1 MMSWLIWNNI
11 LQDNKEDFIMKRTN
25 ESSFD
30 YNAEVKKC
38 KTIDDVMGKNG
49 LIQRL
54 VKDVLENI
62 LEGEMEEHLGR
73 EKYQRESYDVEDI
86 KNYRNGYSTKNL
98 RSSFGDVDLDIP
110 RDRKAEFEP
119 QIVKK
124 YETVCTELDKKIISL
139 YAKGMSTTD
148 IEAEIQDL
156 YGITISPSMVSKI
169 TDKVLATATEW
180 QNRVLDSIY
189 PIVYLDAMYFKV
201 RSNGKIVNKAVYICL
216 GYTMQGHKDILGIW
230 VDEAEGAKFWLSICN
245 DLKNRGV
252 KEILI
257 ACMDGLKGLPQAIK
271 TVFPTV
277 NIQTCIVH
285 QIRNSVK
292 YVASKGQKAF
302 MKDLKEVYKAPTEE
316 LALAQLDRL
325 KEAWGDKYG
334 IVIDSW
340 YNNWNNLST
349 YFEFSPS
356 IRKIIYTTNVL
367 EGFNRQVRKFTK
379 VRVIFPTDE
388 SLNKCV
394 YLATMEIME
403 KWTQPIHGWAN
414 TLAELSLA
422 FSDQL
427 SDDLA

>member
-1 MMSWLIWNNI
+1 MT
-11 LQDNKEDFIMKRTN
+11 RRN
-25 ESSFD
+25 EINFD
-30 YNAEVKKC
+30 YNEEVKKC
-38 KTIDDVMGKNG
+38 KTIDDVLGKNG
-49 LIQRL
+49 LVQKL

-62 LEGEMEEHLGR
+62 LEAEMDEHLGR
-73 EKYQRESYDVEDI
+73 DKYQRQSNIEPEER
-86 KNYRNGYSTKNL
+86 NYRNGYSQKNL

-124 YETVCTELDKKIISL
+124 YETVCNELDKKIISL
-139 YAKGMSTTD
+139 YAKGMTTSD
-148 IEAEIQDL
+148 IQAEIEDL

-169 TDKVLATATEW
+169 TDKVIATATEW
-180 QNRVLDSIY
+180 QNRMLDKIY

-216 GYTMQGHKDILGIW
+216 GYTMEGYKDILGLW

-257 ACMDGLKGLPQAIK
+257 ACMDGLKGLPQAIQ
-271 TVFPTV
+271 TVFPSV

-285 QIRNSVK
+285 QIRNSIK
-292 YVASKGQKAF
+292 YIASKDKKAF
-302 MKDLKEVYKAPTEE
+302 MRDLKEVYKATTEE
-316 LALAQLDRL
+316 LALAQLDKL
-325 KEAWGDKYG
+325 KDTWGNSYG
-334 IVIDSW
+334 MVIDSW

-349 YFEFSPS
+349 FFAFSPR
-356 IRKIIYTTNVL
+356 IRKIIYTTNAL
-367 EGFNRQVRKFTK
+367 EGFNRQVRKYTK
-379 VRVIFPTDE
+379 SRTIFPTDE

-403 KWTQPIHGWAN
+403 KWTQPTPNLGA
-414 TLAELSLA
+414 TLAELTLFFNEELKDELA
-422 FSDQL
+422 
-427 SDDLA
+427 